1 MVKFVVF
8 CTKAIAATI
17 AAVLV
22 SSCQIKDIDLGPGI
36 DGDGN
41 VTTEKRNL
49 EENFTK
55 VEVSRGLNVT
65 LEQADTY
72 LVEVEADQN
81 LQEHITT
88 KVKNGTLFITS
99 DESIDEATAKN
110 IRVKLPSLTAI
121 ETTSGSSVS
130 TSNTFSGTD
139 IDVKTSSGSEADL
152 SLEFDNIKCE
162 TSSGSSLAVKGKA
175 LKLTTDSSSGSEI
188 DAQGLLV
195 NEVVSE
201 STSGSSTD
209 VHPLVSLNAKASSG
223 SSIDYG
229 SSPKTVFK
237 EESSGGSVSKE

>member
-8 CTKAIAATI
+8 CTKIIAATI
-17 AAVLV
+17 AATLF
-22 SSCQIKDIDLGPGI
+22 SSCHANVNWGEGL
-36 DGDGN
+36 DGNGN
-41 VTTEKRNL
+41 VTTEKR
-49 EENFTK
+49 K
-55 VEVSRGLNVT
+55 VEGNFSKVDVSHGLNVT

-72 LVEVEADQN
+72 FVEVEADQN

-88 KVKNGTLFITS
+88 KVENGTLFITA
-99 DESIDEATAKN
+99 DENIDEAKAKN
-110 IRVKLPSLTAI
+110 IRVKLPSLVAL

-130 TSNTFSGTD
+130 TKNTFNGTN
-139 IDVKTSSGSEADL
+139 IDVKTSSGSEADV
-152 SLEFDNIKCE
+152 SLEFDNVRCE
-162 TSSGSSLAVKGKA
+162 SSSGSSLIVKGKA

-209 VHPLVSLNAKASSG
+209 VNPLVSLNAKASSG
-223 SSIDYG
+223 SSIDYS
-229 SSPKTVFK
+229 SSPKTVVK